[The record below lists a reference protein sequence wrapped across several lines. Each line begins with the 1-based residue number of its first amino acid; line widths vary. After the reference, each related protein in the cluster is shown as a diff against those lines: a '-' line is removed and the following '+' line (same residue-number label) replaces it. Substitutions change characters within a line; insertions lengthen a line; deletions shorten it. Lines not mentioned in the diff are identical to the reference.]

1 MHRRSFVLLLIVALS
16 LCSLTFAQESD
27 PDDQDQAPAATPAP
41 PTSAKPKAE
50 TPEEKRKGVEEE
62 KPVATHHEIRIR
74 GAALKYTATA
84 GLMPL
89 ESEQGE
95 VEAHIFYTAYTL
107 DNQGARRPLTFVF
120 NGGPGA
126 ASVWLHL
133 GALGPRK
140 VRLLPDGAMPHPPFE
155 LEDNQDSWLDKT
167 DLVFI
172 DPVGTGYSRA
182 SKPEYGKKFWSVE
195 GDIQSVGEFIRLY
208 LSRNQRWSSPLFLAG
223 ESYGTTRA
231 AGLSSYLIGHGVAL
245 NGIVLISTVLNFG
258 TLEFTRGN
266 DLPYILYL
274 PTYAATAWYHKKLPP
289 DLEQQEVTRIL
300 PEVERWASNEYTLAL
315 AKGDKLTGAE
325 RQAVADQLARYTGL
339 SKTYVQEANLRVS
352 QAGFCKEL
360 LRDQNRTVGRLD
372 SRFLGIDETG
382 VSDSPDYD
390 PSEATIRPPFTS
402 SFNGY
407 IRNELGYKSDKE
419 YYVLG
424 GGFSFRQWDWG
435 SASEGYPNV
444 APDLRAA
451 FVRNKYMKLFV
462 AEGYDDLA
470 TPYYAVD
477 YTLNHLGLDASLR
490 GNITT
495 GQYYAGHMVYLESK
509 SLHKLKDDVASFMA
523 GAIQ

>member
-1 MHRRSFVLLLIVALS
+1 MHRRSFVPLVIISLG
-16 LCSLTFAQESD
+16 LCSLLVAQEPD
-27 PDDQDQAPAATPAP
+27 PDDEDQAPAATQAQS
-41 PTSAKPKAE
+41 TSAKPKEAK
-50 TPEEKRKGVEEE
+50 EEKHKEAEEE
-62 KPVATHHEIRIR
+62 KPVATHHEIRIHD
-74 GAALKYTATA
+74 AVLKYTATV

-89 ESEQGE
+89 ENEQGE

-107 DNQGARRPLTFVF
+107 DNHGARRPLTFVF

-140 VRLLPDGAMPHPPFE
+140 VKLLPDGTMPHPPFD
-155 LEDNQDSWLDKT
+155 LEDNRDSWLDKT

-208 LSRNQRWSSPLFLAG
+208 LSRNQRWNSPLFLAG

-266 DLPYILYL
+266 DLPFVLYL
-274 PTYAATAWYHKKLPP
+274 PSYTATAWYHKKLPP
-289 DLEQQEVTRIL
+289 DVQQQDLTRIL
-300 PEVERWASNEYTLAL
+300 PEVEHWASNEYALAL
-315 AKGDKLTGAE
+315 AKGDQLTGDGK
-325 RQAVADQLARYTGL
+325 QAVVDRLARYTGL
-339 SKTYVQEANLRVS
+339 SKIYIQEANLRVS
-352 QAGFCKEL
+352 QWGFCKEL

-372 SRFLGIDETG
+372 GRFLGIDESG
-382 VSDSPDYD
+382 VSDAPDYD

-402 SFNGY
+402 AFNEY
-407 IRNELGYKSDKE
+407 IRAELGYKSDKQ

-424 GGFSFRQWDWG
+424 GGFAYRQWDWG
-435 SASEGYPNV
+435 SAREGYPNV

-477 YTLNHLGLDASLR
+477 YTLNHLGLDPSLR

-509 SLHKLKDDVASFMA
+509 SLDKLKDDVANFMA
-523 GAIQ
+523 AAIQ